1 MERLTTDNPQGNFE
15 TIMNMVYGKDGWQYI
30 RHGETDMPT
39 TDFCLSLCRE
49 RGCDDIPPE
58 LIGTQ
63 EKKDEL
69 LCGCLD
75 EMCPIATIYA
85 ALSGFGHVRDRLK
98 MYEDAGMMPQE
109 AMKHE
114 GDCR

>member
-1 MERLTTDNPQGNFE
+1 MREMKRLTTDTPQDNFE

-58 LIGTQ
+58 LIDTQ

-69 LCGCLD
+69 LCGCLY

-85 ALSGFGHVRDRLK
+85 ALSGFGHVRYRLK
-98 MYEDAGMMPQE
+98 LYEDSGMMPMLFPR
-109 AMKHE
+109 A
-114 GDCR
+114 